1 MQNHGWANW
10 VTSWS
15 VLGALYLWSTGGI
28 LLRETVSFDDVN
40 ELVGSTIP
48 EARPLLRIPSNI
60 SQKTPSG
67 KKVIDSV
74 FSILSPR
81 VLTNIGRI
89 ISDLKSF
96 WKAGHPKSRVHGKS
110 ETQSIPLYMFLMI
123 IQWDLIFYF
132 KAISLHSC
140 TPSKEVALI

>member
-1 MQNHGWANW
+1 M
-10 VTSWS
+10 
-15 VLGALYLWSTGGI
+15 
-28 LLRETVSFDDVN
+28 LRETVSFDDVN

-48 EARPLLRIPSNI
+48 EARPLLRIPSNM

-67 KKVIDSV
+67 KKLIDSV

-96 WKAGHPKSRVHGKS
+96 
-110 ETQSIPLYMFLMI
+110 
-123 IQWDLIFYF
+123 
-132 KAISLHSC
+132 
-140 TPSKEVALI
+140 

>member
-1 MQNHGWANW
+1 M
-10 VTSWS
+10 
-15 VLGALYLWSTGGI
+15 LGALYLWSSGGI

-48 EARPLLRIPSNI
+48 EARPLLRIPSNM

-67 KKVIDSV
+67 KKLIDSV

-96 WKAGHPKSRVHGKS
+96 
-110 ETQSIPLYMFLMI
+110 
-123 IQWDLIFYF
+123 
-132 KAISLHSC
+132 
-140 TPSKEVALI
+140 